1 MINLTKEIFNT
12 SFNTFMTKIVRAFIL
27 GFYVLKSSFSL
38 ILGVFGLIYLIH
50 SSVSILRW
58 FLSER
63 WVDLQSRVKLSS
75 FCSRY
80 PQSCFSPTELKNFL
94 ARVQST
100 EPHCTIQ
107 VRFLLVLVDLCKQN
121 FKQLGDPLSS
131 TLSGF
136 GHRFDQGV

>member
-1 MINLTKEIFNT
+1 MINFIKEIFNT
-12 SFNTFMTKIVRAFIL
+12 SFNTFVTKIIHAFTL
-27 GFYVLKSSFSL
+27 EFYELRLSFSL

-63 WVDLQSRVKLSS
+63 WVGLQSWIKLLS

-107 VRFLLVLVDLCKQN
+107 VTFLLVLEDLSNKIFN
-121 FKQLGDPLSS
+121 N
-131 TLSGF
+131 
-136 GHRFDQGV
+136 